1 MRRVYIYVVTRDFG
15 FAPNPFHGC
24 CTLAACK
31 PQIRKKA
38 RVDDW
43 VIGMGGS
50 RLKAIGRCVYAM
62 RVTATLSFND
72 YWASEEYFDK
82 RPVRNGSSL
91 MMVGDNI
98 YHRDQADNSWH
109 QADSHHS
116 NPDGSAN
123 LLNLAKDTGT
133 DRVLLSRDFFYFG
146 RTAPAVPAGLLEQ
159 LGFRNL
165 RSHRVIEHPRCA
177 EVLRWLTTECG
188 EARNVVA
195 GDPFDFDHTA
205 RRYSGKGNSLQ

>member
-50 RLKAIGRCVYAM
+50 RLKAIGRCVYEM

-72 YWASEEYFDK
+72 YWAIEEYFDK

-98 YHRDQADNSWH
+98 YHR
-109 QADSHHS
+109 
-116 NPDGSAN
+116 
-123 LLNLAKDTGT
+123 
-133 DRVLLSRDFFYFG
+133 
-146 RTAPAVPAGLLEQ
+146 
-159 LGFRNL
+159 
-165 RSHRVIEHPRCA
+165 
-177 EVLRWLTTECG
+177 
-188 EARNVVA
+188 
-195 GDPFDFDHTA
+195 
-205 RRYSGKGNSLQ
+205 